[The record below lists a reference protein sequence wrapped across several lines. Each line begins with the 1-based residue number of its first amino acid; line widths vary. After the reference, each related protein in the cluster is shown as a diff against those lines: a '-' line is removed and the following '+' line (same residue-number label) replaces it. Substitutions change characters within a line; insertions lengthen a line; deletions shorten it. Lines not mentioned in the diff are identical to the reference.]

1 MAERGY
7 TAATQAHRHR
17 GARAR
22 AVRVRAAAAVTPGR
36 GWSHDSRRTNPATMH
51 EERPVRLSKYYNE
64 SLRVRGSSC
73 CEQRPYSYRHRYKPI
88 GTVVLLT
95 IPSSLFMIGHR
106 GDRLIGLHCYILHE
120 ALGEGSHLPPRRR
133 LTACEK
139 VESATPLSVA
149 IEFSASRMTKRCAER
164 EPLGAIRK
172 VGWRS
177 QWRTSRR
184 PTTQWPTTRRPS

>member
-1 MAERGY
+1 MAERGH

-22 AVRVRAAAAVTPGR
+22 AVRAAAAVTPPR
-36 GWSHDSRRTNPATMH
+36 LEPRTFHETTNEPGH

-73 CEQRPYSYRHRYKPI
+73 CEQRPYSYRHRLDTGTNSCTIDRASGFGGI
-88 GTVVLLT
+88 G
-95 IPSSLFMIGHR
+95 FYIG
-106 GDRLIGLHCYILHE
+106 HCYILHV

-149 IEFSASRMTKRCAER
+149 IELSASRMKKRCAER
-164 EPLGAIRK
+164 APLGAYHK
-172 VGWRS
+172 EGWRS